1 MCVCVCKACA
11 YMCMVWC
18 SSHPHRQSYM
28 YPTLPHTHPHAISGI
43 KRSATPPTP
52 THAQPHIRTHTCI
65 VDVSWLGV
73 WGGIIVGV
81 SMCVCVCV
89 CVLIGLCAWVRVC
102 VWVCIHGSV
111 VVCVGVWVLV

>member
-1 MCVCVCKACA
+1 MCVCKACA

-28 YPTLPHTHPHAISGI
+28 YPPPHTHPHAISGI
-43 KRSATPPTP
+43 KPPCHP
-52 THAQPHIRTHTCI
+52 THTHTCI
-65 VDVSWLGV
+65 VDVSWLGF

-89 CVLIGLCAWVRVC
+89 LIDLCAWVRVC
-102 VWVCIHGSV
+102 VWVCTHGSV